1 MLMDKKT
8 EKLFK
13 RLAEAMDAL
22 KEFREEHPELAEL
35 EGKVDDLKAQVSAWA
50 KENNVTGEAH
60 GVSVS
65 LSERTSWDNKLLA
78 GFMLAHPEIEEA
90 KKITVVATVRRKP

>member
-13 RLAEAMDAL
+13 RLAEAMAAL
-22 KEFREEHPELAEL
+22 EEFREEHPELAEL

-50 KENNVTGEAH
+50 KENSTMGKAH
-60 GVSVS
+60 KISVS
-65 LSERTSWDNKLLA
+65 LSERTSWDNGLLA
-78 GFMLAHPEIEEA
+78 GFALAHPEIEEA
-90 KKITVVATVRRKP
+90 KKVTTVATIRYTG